1 MKSLW
6 PAFVAASSLL
16 CATAQAAPVIGFT
29 GDFAPANWT
38 SAVGTNGATPSADA
52 SFLSITSPRPDG
64 FDSSWTD
71 FSIVVGAAAKIS
83 FDWSYVTSDLDNDPF
98 YDPFGI
104 LSVNGFTP
112 LSDDDGH
119 ASQSGSYS
127 VVVDAG
133 EVFGFRAWAIDGD
146 FGTATTRVGNFRV
159 DFIPEPTTLLL
170 LAAALAAASA
180 AKRRGTSR
188 V

>member
-1 MKSLW
+1 MKTLW
-6 PAFVAASSLL
+6 TACVAASALL
-16 CATAQAAPVIGFT
+16 CATAQAAPVLGFT
-29 GDFAPANWT
+29 GDFVPANWT
-38 SAVGTNGATPSADA
+38 SDVGTNGAAPVADA
-52 SFLSITSPRPDG
+52 SFLSITSPRPDD
-64 FDSSWTD
+64 FEESWTD

-104 LSVNGFTP
+104 LSASGFTQ
-112 LSDDDGH
+112 LSNDDGD

-127 VVVDAG
+127 VVVEAG

-146 FGTATTRVGNFRV
+146 YGTATTRVGNFRV

-170 LAAALAAASA
+170 LAAALAAGSVTT
-180 AKRRGTSR
+180 RRRAPR